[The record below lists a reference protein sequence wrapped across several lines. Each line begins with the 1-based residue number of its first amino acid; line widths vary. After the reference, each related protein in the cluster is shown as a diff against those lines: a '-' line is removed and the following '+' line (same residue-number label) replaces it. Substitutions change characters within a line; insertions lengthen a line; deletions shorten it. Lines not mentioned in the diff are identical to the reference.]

1 MSSEIPDWAK
11 MRISPYVLSIP
22 EYVPGKPIAEV
33 ERELGIS
40 GAIKLASNENPLGPS
55 SRAMEAII
63 RNVGAAHIYP
73 ESSGPELRQSLAE
86 RYGVSPDCVVL
97 GNGSDE
103 IMQMLAHV
111 FVGTD
116 DEVIFPENS
125 FSMYRIVTRLFG
137 GRCVMVPLKNLGP
150 DLKVMAAAIT
160 PRTRLLFV
168 SNPHSPTGTIV
179 GRSEFE
185 DLLDATQNNGVLL
198 ILDEAYREYV
208 EMSDCPSGI
217 DYLEKTDHLI
227 FLRTFSKIYGLA
239 GLRIG
244 YGVAKPWLIRL
255 VNRVRPPF
263 NVNLLAQASAIAAL
277 NDQDHVRKSREVNS
291 RGKIFLYENL
301 NAMGFDAIA
310 SEANFIAFRPTCDAG
325 ELYSELL
332 KEGIIVRHLKSFG
345 LPDYIRV
352 TVGLDDQNTKF
363 IEALKRVS

>member
-11 MRISPYVLSIP
+11 KRISPYVLSIP

-55 SRAMEAII
+55 QRAMEAIV
-63 RNVGAAHIYP
+63 RNAGVANIYP

-86 RYGVSPDCVVL
+86 KYGVTPDCVVL

-103 IMQMLAHV
+103 IMQMIAHV
-111 FVGTD
+111 FVGMD
-116 DEVIFPENS
+116 DEVVFPENS
-125 FSMYRIVTRLFG
+125 FSMYMIVTRLFG
-137 GRCVMVPLKNLGP
+137 GRSVMVPLKNFGP
-150 DLKVMAAAIT
+150 DLKAMAAAIT
-160 PRTRLLFV
+160 ERTRILFL

-179 GRSEFE
+179 DRSEFE
-185 DLLDATQNNGVLL
+185 ELLEATEDNNVLL

-208 EMSDCPSGI
+208 EISDCPSGI
-217 DYLEKTDHLI
+217 DYVGENDHLI

-244 YGVAKPWLIRL
+244 YGIAKPWMIRL

-277 NDQDHVRKSREVNS
+277 DDDDHVKKSREVNS
-291 RGKIFLYENL
+291 RGKIFLSENL
-301 NAMGFDAIA
+301 NAMGFDVIP
-310 SEANFIAFRPTCDAG
+310 SEANFIAFRPKCDAG
-325 ELYSELL
+325 ELYSRLL
-332 KEGIIVRHLKSFG
+332 KQGIIVRHLKSFG

-352 TVGLDDQNTKF
+352 TIGLEDQNMKF
-363 IEALKRVS
+363 VEALKRVS